1 MNFNFPLLKSIRIL
15 LFPFSLIYALI
26 ITIRN
31 WLFDI
36 GVLRSSAF
44 NLPIICVGNLAVG
57 GTGKS
62 PMVEWLIRLLKDRY
76 PVAVLSRG
84 YKRKT
89 RGYALANASTTAL
102 DIGDEPMQFHSKF
115 PDVAIAVGE
124 ERIVAIPQ
132 LLHDRPE
139 TRAIILDDAFQH
151 RTVQAGL
158 NVVLTDYS
166 NLFTRDWWLPSGD
179 LRDARSSYH
188 RAGIIV
194 VTKCPATLSEDERRG
209 IATEIRPSGHQR
221 VFFSTICY
229 GKPYHILQHAET
241 SGRAVQMPADGHEA
255 QAPTGARAIRMV
267 AGGQW
272 TRMPAGSSETQM
284 PAGVEIDETME
295 VLLVTGIA
303 NPAPLKQWLDEHSR
317 TYYELAYGDHHIF
330 TIDDLQ
336 SIKKRFEDIHAEKKI
351 ILTTEKDA
359 VRLIKFRQELEG
371 LPFYVLPIAPG
382 FLFDEESR
390 FTELILTFI
399 NQFPAQEGVGKDRLP
414 APKGMGNNQSPVA
427 GKAGGTGETNN
438 TNNEE

>member
-15 LFPFSLIYALI
+15 LFPFSLVYALI
-26 ITIRN
+26 VTIRN
-31 WLFDI
+31 WAFDKKI
-36 GVLRSSAF
+36 LTSASF
-44 NLPIICVGNLAVG
+44 SLPIICVGNLAVG

-115 PDVAIAVGE
+115 PGVTIAVGE

-151 RTVQAGL
+151 RSVRAGL
-158 NVVLTDYS
+158 NVLLTDYS

-179 LRDARSSYH
+179 LRDAPSSYR
-188 RAGIIV
+188 RAEIIV
-194 VTKCPATLSEDERRG
+194 VTKCPAELSEEERRA
-209 IATEIRPSGHQR
+209 IVTEIGPLAHQR
-221 VFFSTICY
+221 VFFSTIRY
-229 GKPYHILQHAET
+229 GHPYHITLGMAAGAA
-241 SGRAVQMPADGHEA
+241 GRASEA
-255 QAPTGARAIRMV
+255 IP
-267 AGGQW
+267 
-272 TRMPAGSSETQM
+272 
-284 PAGVEIDETME
+284 VEAVIDETVE

-303 NPAPLKQWLDEHSR
+303 NPAPLKQWLDQQSR
-317 TYYELAYGDHHIF
+317 TYYEIAYGDHHIF
-330 TIDDLQ
+330 TIDDLH
-336 SIKKRFEDIHAEKKI
+336 SIMRRFETINAEKKI

-371 LPFYVLPIAPG
+371 QPFYVLPIAPG
-382 FLFDEESR
+382 FLFGDEPR
-390 FTELILTFI
+390 FTELIVTFI
-399 NQFPAQEGVGKDRLP
+399 NEFNAI
-414 APKGMGNNQSPVA
+414 S
-427 GKAGGTGETNN
+427 
-438 TNNEE
+438 NEE